1 MPIDTIRTINRLMT
15 SAQQW
20 RDGDVTPATRVGAD
34 WKRWQARTDDSTLKP
49 PIPLSTTALP
59 GAANLF
65 LSSPFEH
72 VFKGLAI
79 EVRRRSVPRTSDGP
93 ALVYSG

>member
-1 MPIDTIRTINRLMT
+1 MGIFQQLCELMPIGK
-15 SAQQW
+15 
-20 RDGDVTPATRVGAD
+20 GDRALTE
-34 WKRWQARTDDSTLKP
+34 DSTLKP
-49 PIPLSTTALP
+49 PIPLGTTALP
-59 GAANLF
+59 GATNLF